1 MKGGKLVEYTP
12 LKDLNKNRVCD
23 RSEDGKTITIVRKG
37 CKTIITANADG
48 TLEVKYEMIPA
59 A

>member
-1 MKGGKLVEYTP
+1 MEYTP